1 MEIRTIGFIGL
12 GIMGAPMSSNIA
24 AKFDGKVL
32 LCNRTHEKAQ
42 RLAQELSQ
50 YGAEAVEDKKELARR
65 ADLIITMVP
74 RTVDSEAVYEEIL
87 PELGAGKI
95 CVDMSTIDPGAS
107 KEIAGKIKQT
117 GAQFADAPVVKSKAA
132 AIAGKLGIYVGCDV
146 SLYETILPIL
156 QMMGENVIRMGANG
170 NGLVMKICHNALA
183 SQIQNGV
190 NETLTLAGAN
200 GIDPETYV
208 RAISYGGAQNAYLD
222 NHAAMFAKDEY
233 PTSFSLQNA
242 AKDVG
247 IAVRLAKECGVP
259 MPGEEVAYGV
269 YQEALEKGL
278 GPEDWGATWKIVRGR
293 A

>member
-95 CVDMSTIDPGAS
+95 CVDMSTIDPGRVERDCRENKTDRRAVCGRPGG
-107 KEIAGKIKQT
+107 EIQSG
-117 GAQFADAPVVKSKAA
+117 GHRRKARH
-132 AIAGKLGIYVGCDV
+132 L
-146 SLYETILPIL
+146 
-156 QMMGENVIRMGANG
+156 R
-170 NGLVMKICHNALA
+170 
-183 SQIQNGV
+183 
-190 NETLTLAGAN
+190 
-200 GIDPETYV
+200 
-208 RAISYGGAQNAYLD
+208 
-222 NHAAMFAKDEY
+222 
-233 PTSFSLQNA
+233 
-242 AKDVG
+242 
-247 IAVRLAKECGVP
+247 RL
-259 MPGEEVAYGV
+259 
-269 YQEALEKGL
+269 
-278 GPEDWGATWKIVRGR
+278 
-293 A
+293 